1 MSEMKEPDC
10 VVDEIHAELV
20 AKEKEALEVI
30 KEDICKWF
38 SKTVTGLESISPS
51 SFLKDLETGV
61 ALCRLVDVVQEGA
74 AAAMEMGRKLD
85 FSVPMASLS
94 CTAKAQ
100 PGSFFARDNTAN
112 FIKWCRELGV
122 EEAVIFESEGLV
134 LHKDEKR
141 VILCLLDVARFA
153 EKVGVSPPE
162 LVRMEREIELLEAGE
177 EEGSPVEWEGSECEG
192 EEEKEGGKG
201 EMKDITVKVTASEP
215 PLSPSIVQLEKVVEG
230 EVTPVR
236 SKALASPKQSNF
248 ESVKSITPE
257 KKQHERT
264 KQLSSSTNVP
274 YTPSRIPIPVGGSNR
289 SHHSNAPL
297 KNIVTS
303 TRRIRKRQREEVE
316 EDERSGEAKKVKR
329 SPPDTVSSRLME
341 ESHGIEVDKRR
352 PSYGKTVEDKHHE
365 SVDEKVIEK

>member
-1 MSEMKEPDC
+1 MSEMEEPDC

-30 KEDICKWF
+30 KEDICKWL

-61 ALCRLVDVVQEGA
+61 ALCRLVDVIQERA
-74 AAAMEMGRKLD
+74 AAAVETGRKLD

-153 EKVGVSPPE
+153 EKVGISPPE

-192 EEEKEGGKG
+192 EEEKEGEG
-201 EMKDITVKVTASEP
+201 ERKDNTVKVTASEA

-257 KKQHERT
+257 NKLHERT

-274 YTPSRIPIPVGGSNR
+274 YTLSRIPIPVGGSNR
-289 SHHSNAPL
+289 SHHSNVSL
-297 KNIVTS
+297 KNIMTS
-303 TRRIRKRQREEVE
+303 TRKIRKRQRQEEE

-329 SPPDTVSSRLME
+329 SPPDTVSSRLTE
-341 ESHGIEVDKRR
+341 ESHGIEVDKGR
-352 PSYGKTVEDKHHE
+352 PSYGKAVEDKHHE
-365 SVDEKVIEK
+365 SVDEKVAW